1 MRAVL
6 RGVALGLLVPALAAA
21 AGACSLITPTPQSVE
36 PVANGPLFGDADRAL
51 TRFDPTEL
59 LKQVKGG
66 QGCRAAG
73 GGTDAGGG
81 SGPDTFHRAWV
92 LTCPRIGDD
101 RTIYFLLSDAIEGEL
116 QRIATVPG
124 SSHEWGNVPD
134 PLSTVWD
141 IQGNAYLGSMRSLGV
156 NGNGTLSIFLSLDL
170 VAP

>member
-6 RGVALGLLVPALAAA
+6 RGVALGLLVPAVAAVA
-21 AGACSLITPTPQSVE
+21 VACSLTTPTPP
-36 PVANGPLFGDADRAL
+36 PVANQRAFGDADRAL

-59 LKQVKGG
+59 LKQVTGG
-66 QGCRAAG
+66 QGCRGAG

-101 RTIYFLLSDAIEGEL
+101 RTIYFLLSDAIEAEL

-124 SSHEWGNVPD
+124 SSHEFGNTPD
-134 PLSTVWD
+134 PLNAVWD

-156 NGNGTLSIFLSLDL
+156 NGNGNISIFLSLDL